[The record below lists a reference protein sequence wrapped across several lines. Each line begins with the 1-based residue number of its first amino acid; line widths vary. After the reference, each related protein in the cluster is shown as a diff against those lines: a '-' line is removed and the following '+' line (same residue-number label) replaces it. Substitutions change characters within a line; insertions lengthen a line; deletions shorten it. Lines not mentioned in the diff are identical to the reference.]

1 MNFKLVSNDF
11 KLIDVAGLDVST
23 PCFYRD
29 LMLVF
34 EAGGPPAENVYIFN
48 GDFVDRG
55 EYGLELL
62 ITLICYAIIYPD
74 SFILNRG
81 NHEDSAVNV
90 RYSRDESFLFNVI
103 IFSKE
108 HQSSCFYF

>member
-1 MNFKLVSNDF
+1 M
-11 KLIDVAGLDVST
+11 LI
-23 PCFYRD
+23 
-29 LMLVF
+29 F

-90 RYSRDESFLFNVI
+90 RYRMDKRPPYCHFLFQGSLI
-103 IFSKE
+103 SLF
-108 HQSSCFYF
+108 

>member
-1 MNFKLVSNDF
+1 MCNLHKNFHNIFHRF
-11 KLIDVAGLDVST
+11 KTSIFLFST
-23 PCFYRD
+23 TVVYRD
-29 LMLVF
+29 LLLIF
-34 EAGGPPAENVYIFN
+34 EAGGPPADNVYIFN

-62 ITLICYAIIYPD
+62 ITLICYAILYPD

-90 RYSRDESFLFNVI
+90 RYRKDYNEGL
-103 IFSKE
+103 
-108 HQSSCFYF
+108 